1 MIRVD
6 GYEIKAVAFDMD
18 GLMFDTERLAQRL
31 WTEASATEGWNMGS
45 EVLMSLVGQSKPSGM
60 RLLAEAYGPGFP
72 YEAIRTRRLAME
84 AAYFRDNE
92 VPLKPGLLD
101 LVGFLESRGIPM
113 AVATSTQ
120 RYRVLPLF
128 VASGLLERFSFIL
141 CGDEVIHTK
150 PSPEMYLKTAE
161 RLGMAP
167 ASCLVL
173 EDSPAGI
180 AAAHAA
186 GAIPVMVP
194 DLVDPDSAT
203 REKAARVFGNLG
215 EVLGWL
221 ENGEGDRSR

>member
-1 MIRVD
+1 MICVD
-6 GYEIKAVAFDMD
+6 GFDIKTVAFDMD

-31 WTEASATEGWNMGS
+31 WMEASAAEGWNMNS

-84 AAYFRDNE
+84 AEFFRDNE
-92 VPLKPGLLD
+92 VPLKPGLLE
-101 LVGFLESRGIPM
+101 LVGFLEARGIPL

-128 VASGLLERFSFIL
+128 VKSGLLDRFSFLL
-141 CGDEVIHTK
+141 CGDEVTRTK
-150 PSPEMYLKTAE
+150 PAPEMYLKTAE
-161 RLGMAP
+161 RLGKAP

-194 DLVDPDSAT
+194 DLVEPDRAT

-221 ENGEGDRSR
+221 AKPT